1 MLWLILGLRLH
12 LCVQLVQWHGRWWE
26 WCWMLNVESGL
37 LKVIHGLLGWLLYLL
52 MSLRLISSLV
62 IFII

>member
-26 WCWMLNVESGL
+26 WCCMLNVESGL
-37 LKVIHGLLGWLLYLL
+37 LEVIHGLLGWLYLL
-52 MSLRLISSLV
+52 MSLRLLSSLV
-62 IFII
+62 IFIT